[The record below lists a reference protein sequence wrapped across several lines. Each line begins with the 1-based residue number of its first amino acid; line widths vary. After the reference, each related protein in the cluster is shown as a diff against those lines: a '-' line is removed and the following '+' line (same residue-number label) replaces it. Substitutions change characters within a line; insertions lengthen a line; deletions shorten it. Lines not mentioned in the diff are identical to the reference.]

1 MGEENRAAVERLLDA
16 IDRGEPVPVMEEIF
30 RDDVVM
36 EYVQSGERVVG
47 LDNVR
52 GLYGAFAGLPKVT
65 TRRILGRDDL
75 WIAEMDLDYSSGA
88 PYKGVFI
95 LEFDADGKVVRE
107 TDYFAEPFEP
117 AEWRTAWVSVDRD

>member
-30 RDDVVM
+30 RDDVVT

-65 TRRILGRDDL
+65 TRRI
-75 WIAEMDLDYSSGA
+75 
-88 PYKGVFI
+88 YKGVFI